1 MKGVTVWLPPS
12 FVSLVGDADTQ
23 AAIAGSIA
31 EAFYDMPVRFIGD
44 VEKRLDKYLLSV
56 LNNFNNKG

>member
-1 MKGVTVWLPPS
+1 
-12 FVSLVGDADTQ
+12 
-23 AAIAGSIA
+23 
-31 EAFYDMPVRFIGD
+31 MPVRFIGD